1 LLGPVEWGAEVVL
14 MSDHKDET
22 TVDICGEVDELQESC
37 TPLRILRA
45 EFDTLRASYEAFTR
59 NMETKLD
66 KIVDRSNQ
74 ILLALLAI
82 LGSMIVALVML
93 ILRK

>member
-1 LLGPVEWGAEVVL
+1 
-14 MSDHKDET
+14 MSDIGMET
-22 TVDICGEVDELQESC
+22 VAEMCVEVNDLQDSC

-45 EFDTLRASYEAFTR
+45 EFDTLRASYDAFTR
-59 NMETKLD
+59 SMEAKLD

-82 LGSMIVALVML
+82 LGSMIVALVIL

>member
-1 LLGPVEWGAEVVL
+1 MIDTSLSPCAEVDAV
-14 MSDHKDET
+14 E
-22 TVDICGEVDELQESC
+22 ESC

-59 NMETKLD
+59 SMEAKLD

-82 LGSMIVALVML
+82 LGSLIVALVML
-93 ILRK
+93 VLKK